1 MDSVFSQEL
10 FALASWK
17 VFVYEKVKNVFCI
30 LVEDY
35 INLVYGIQPFLN
47 GQQWFP
53 YFCDGIYELNMG
65 PVAVFG
71 YFLIW

>member
-1 MDSVFSQEL
+1 MNSVVSQEL

-17 VFVYEKVKNVFCI
+17 VFVYEKVKIFSCI

-35 INLVYGIQPFLN
+35 INLVHGIQSFLN
-47 GQQWFP
+47 GQQWFR

-65 PVAVFG
+65 PVSVFG
-71 YFLIW
+71 